1 MLLQLPNAGVARVWD
16 DAESSTTLPTAA
28 MPKPADKEQLAS
40 QFRDL
45 LFFPKMSPRER
56 WKPGETAVTIH
67 GFIGKI
73 RKVSKE
79 LTFANIELNNG
90 EFQGQICAKG
100 IEKADAL
107 RKIQPYSAVTVTGN
121 MTDASSPTKFDM
133 EIESIGHLNPFP
145 KDIIVSSDAV
155 FPAEARHL
163 QLRFHAKLKES
174 LRFRA
179 FLKASLGQTMSRL
192 GYMDVET
199 PTLFKSTS
207 EGAREFLIPTRRA
220 GHAYALPQSPQQY
233 KQVLMAAGLGGY
245 YQFARCYRDEDHR
258 ADRQPE
264 FTQMDLEKS
273 FATPTLFKSTS
284 EGARE
289 FLVPTRRAGHA
300 YALPQSP
307 QQYKQVLMAA
317 GLGGYYQFARCY
329 RDEDH
334 RADRQPEFT
343 QMDLEKSFATGE
355 TIQADVEAFMQTTW
369 DAMREEYNRK
379 DDDTSFIPHRK
390 SAPSSDEPSG
400 GQPVSYKEYPAIS
413 TPFRRMKYQECMD
426 LYGSDKPDLRIP
438 NRIERVDAH
447 LSPNFVSMITDLE
460 RPIVDAWVFRPH
472 EDADRKEVHEFMQN
486 FLQNLHKSHSQNP
499 DGAPQALMYNTSKP
513 LEGFS
518 ALGPAGLK
526 TLQDAASPE
535 SGLSTLENG
544 DVVVFQARQDRPHQG
559 GSTKLGEVRIALYHA
574 AIEAQLLER
583 DDSFQFLWVTDF
595 PMFTPN
601 EEVDVGQG
609 GSSGFSATHHP
620 FTAPLT
626 AEDLEL
632 LFTDPLK
639 AKADHYDLVLNGV
652 ELGGGSRRIH
662 VAAMQEFIFRDI
674 LQMTK
679 PKMAEFSHLLKALR
693 AGCPPH
699 AGFAL
704 GFDRFA
710 AVLSGSSSVRDVI
723 AFPKNNKGVD
733 EFAGGPGKI
742 SDEEL
747 KTYHLQLRK
756 K

>member
-1 MLLQLPNAGVARVWD
+1 
-16 DAESSTTLPTAA
+16 
-28 MPKPADKEQLAS
+28 
-40 QFRDL
+40 
-45 LFFPKMSPRER
+45 MSPRER

-155 FPAEARHL
+155 FPPEARHL

-207 EGAREFLIPTRRA
+207 EGAREFLI
-220 GHAYALPQSPQQY
+220 
-233 KQVLMAAGLGGY
+233 
-245 YQFARCYRDEDHR
+245 
-258 ADRQPE
+258 
-264 FTQMDLEKS
+264 
-273 FATPTLFKSTS
+273 
-284 EGARE
+284 
-289 FLVPTRRAGHA
+289 PTRRAGHA

-626 AEDLEL
+626 VEDLEL

-710 AVLSGSSSVRDVI
+710 AVLSGSSSVRGVI

-742 SDEEL
+742 SDEQL

>member
-1 MLLQLPNAGVARVWD
+1 
-16 DAESSTTLPTAA
+16 
-28 MPKPADKEQLAS
+28 
-40 QFRDL
+40 
-45 LFFPKMSPRER
+45 
-56 WKPGETAVTIH
+56 
-67 GFIGKI
+67 
-73 RKVSKE
+73 
-79 LTFANIELNNG
+79 
-90 EFQGQICAKG
+90 
-100 IEKADAL
+100 
-107 RKIQPYSAVTVTGN
+107 
-121 MTDASSPTKFDM
+121 
-133 EIESIGHLNPFP
+133 
-145 KDIIVSSDAV
+145 
-155 FPAEARHL
+155 
-163 QLRFHAKLKES
+163 
-174 LRFRA
+174 
-179 FLKASLGQTMSRL
+179 
-192 GYMDVET
+192 
-199 PTLFKSTS
+199 
-207 EGAREFLIPTRRA
+207 
-220 GHAYALPQSPQQY
+220 
-233 KQVLMAAGLGGY
+233 
-245 YQFARCYRDEDHR
+245 
-258 ADRQPE
+258 
-264 FTQMDLEKS
+264 
-273 FATPTLFKSTS
+273 
-284 EGARE
+284 
-289 FLVPTRRAGHA
+289 
-300 YALPQSP
+300 
-307 QQYKQVLMAA
+307 
-317 GLGGYYQFARCY
+317 
-329 RDEDH
+329 
-334 RADRQPEFT
+334 
-343 QMDLEKSFATGE
+343 
-355 TIQADVEAFMQTTW
+355 
-369 DAMREEYNRK
+369 
-379 DDDTSFIPHRK
+379 
-390 SAPSSDEPSG
+390 
-400 GQPVSYKEYPAIS
+400 
-413 TPFRRMKYQECMD
+413 
-426 LYGSDKPDLRIP
+426 
-438 NRIERVDAH
+438 
-447 LSPNFVSMITDLE
+447 MITDLE
-460 RPIVDAWVFRPH
+460 KPFVDAWVFRPH
-472 EDADRKEVHEFMQN
+472 EDADRKEVHEFMQS

-499 DGAPQALMYNTSKP
+499 DGAPQALMYDTSKP

-518 ALGPAGLK
+518 ALGPDGLK

-626 AEDLEL
+626 VEDLEL

-710 AVLSGSSSVRDVI
+710 AVLSGSSSVRGVI

-742 SDEEL
+742 SDEQL

-756 K
+756 NALAERVGGVLNAGADVAEAVADGAAGLASSAGDGVADTAGRSAGDVTDGAGETADGVAEGGGEELGSASDAVVVAGRHFDGFGGGSG